1 MLIIFPPKKYYCGD
15 PFNNTIYDQNS
26 RLNCNTKSR
35 MTCIKIPVL
44 LDQLSENDL
53 IMGLYNFSVNAGEDL
68 SDNPP
73 PSLPPP
79 PPPPARHS
87 FIEQTRPLVAGN
99 RPLSGHE
106 LYHPPTGKRW

>member
-1 MLIIFPPKKYYCGD
+1 MTHVTTTAY
-15 PFNNTIYDQNS
+15 NQNS
-26 RLNCNTKSR
+26 RLNCNIKSR
-35 MTCIKIPVL
+35 MICIKVTLL
-44 LDQLSENDL
+44 LDKLLENYL
-53 IMGLYNFSVNAGEDL
+53 IRDLYNFFVNTGENL

-106 LYHPPTGKRW
+106 LYHPSAGKRW